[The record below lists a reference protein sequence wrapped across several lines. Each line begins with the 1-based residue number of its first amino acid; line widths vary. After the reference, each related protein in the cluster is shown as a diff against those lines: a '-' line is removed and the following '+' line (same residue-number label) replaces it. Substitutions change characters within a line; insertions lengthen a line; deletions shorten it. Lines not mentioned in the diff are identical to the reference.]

1 MYCGAFVISTHY
13 CFLYHYLT
21 FFGFLLMNDDHCNAF
36 VISTQRPGEHSA
48 RQVCNQ
54 QITQWKYLQCL
65 CICVFV
71 EMLEICVFMC
81 ICIFVFEFPDSIKS
95 LGVSLITFC
104 LCFQLCQNLKWLWR
118 KWILNFVIVNHLHF
132 TILTHNDIRIKW
144 MLNFLIAN
152 HLHFTIFT
160 LTFRPQ

>member
-1 MYCGAFVISTHY
+1 M
-13 CFLYHYLT
+13 T

-36 VISTQRPGEHSA
+36 VISTQRPGEPSA
-48 RQVCNQ
+48 RQVHNQ
-54 QITQWKYLQCL
+54 RITQWKYLQCL

-71 EMLEICVFMC
+71 EMWEICVFMC

-118 KWILNFVIVNHLHF
+118 KWILNFVIVNYLHF
-132 TILTHNDIRIKW
+132 TFFSPTIIQKRVDLEFWN
-144 MLNFLIAN
+144 N
-152 HLHFTIFT
+152 LHFTIFT
-160 LTFRPQ
+160 LTLFPQ

>member
-1 MYCGAFVISTHY
+1 
-13 CFLYHYLT
+13 
-21 FFGFLLMNDDHCNAF
+21 MNDDHCNAF

-48 RQVCNQ
+48 RQVRNQ
-54 QITQWKYLQCL
+54 QITQWKYLQCV

-104 LCFQLCQNLKWLWR
+104 LCFQPVPKLEVTLEKVDLEFCNCKLPSFY
-118 KWILNFVIVNHLHF
+118 IFF
-132 TILTHNDIRIKW
+132 TNNISKESGS
-144 MLNFLIAN
+144 
-152 HLHFTIFT
+152 
-160 LTFRPQ
+160 

>member
-1 MYCGAFVISTHY
+1 
-13 CFLYHYLT
+13 
-21 FFGFLLMNDDHCNAF
+21 MNGDHCNAF
-36 VISTQRPGEHSA
+36 VIFTQRPGEHSA

-81 ICIFVFEFPDSIKS
+81 ICIFEFPDSIKS

-104 LCFQLCQNLKWLWR
+104 LCFQPVPKLEVTLEKVDLEFWNCKLPSFY
-118 KWILNFVIVNHLHF
+118 NFF
-132 TILTHNDIRIKW
+132 TNNNSKESGS
-144 MLNFLIAN
+144 
-152 HLHFTIFT
+152 
-160 LTFRPQ
+160 